1 MLGELIKA
9 TPLKKNKDKNISTT
23 VYSSLESLKNDSLS
37 VYQFF
42 DVTIVTALSFTSL
55 MKRLLGPLS
64 HVMVA
69 LHSRISS

>member
-42 DVTIVTALSFTSL
+42 DVTIVTALFVYFIDEAVIRATFL
-55 MKRLLGPLS
+55 CHGCLTFQNF
-64 HVMVA
+64 
-69 LHSRISS
+69 